1 MQNLDAL
8 KNALLTVGP
17 PVSHYAAAKQPDK
30 YIVWAEDGQTDA
42 VWADGSMQEQAI
54 GGTIDYFTKTEY
66 DLDVKKIQDALNTA
80 GISYRLNSVQYET
93 DTGYVHYEWVF
104 EVDSFG

>member
-42 VWADGSMQEQAI
+42 VWSSNKRKLGVVT
-54 GGTIDYFTKTEY
+54 GTVDYFTKTEY
-66 DLDVKKIQDALNTA
+66 DPDVAKIETALSSIR
-80 GISYRLNSVQYET
+80 ISWRLNSIQRET
-93 DTGYVHYEWVF
+93 DTGYIHYEWAW
-104 EVDSFG
+104 EMI